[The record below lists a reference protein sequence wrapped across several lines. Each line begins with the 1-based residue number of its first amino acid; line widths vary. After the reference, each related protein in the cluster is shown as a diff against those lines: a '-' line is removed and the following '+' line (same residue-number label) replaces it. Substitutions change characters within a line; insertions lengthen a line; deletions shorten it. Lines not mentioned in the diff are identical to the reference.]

1 MAKNKVKT
9 LYSIGHSLW
18 YNPSKKIW
26 NKLVGIKAENT
37 LTIFLKK
44 SIKKNTKI
52 LELGCG
58 TGLNFG
64 KILSLNLKFKK
75 YLAFDFSPDMLEIAK
90 NKFKNIPNVK
100 FKQKDITQLN
110 DINEKYDIIICT
122 WVLSHLQS
130 PSQVINQAQKLLSQ
144 KGKMFLI
151 FFSKPKWFINIWL
164 YPFAKYL
171 FKTES
176 LQKEEIN
183 KFKNVKIK
191 QEFSANLTTSIVI
204 YR

>member
-1 MAKNKVKT
+1 MKRTEFDRIFNEFNNEINRLHPTISKNNSVKT
-9 LYSIGHSLW
+9 R
-18 YNPSKKIW
+18 
-26 NKLVGIKAENT
+26 
-37 LTIFLKK
+37 LKYIYD
-44 SIKKNTKI
+44 STKQ
-52 LELGCG
+52 
-58 TGLNFG
+58 NFVNA
-64 KILSLNLKFKK
+64 IN
-75 YLAFDFSPDMLEIAK
+75 E

-164 YPFAKYL
+164 Y
-171 FKTES
+171 
-176 LQKEEIN
+176 
-183 KFKNVKIK
+183 
-191 QEFSANLTTSIVI
+191 
-204 YR
+204 